1 MQNRFSSPISS
12 RYSEKRW
19 DTTDSENKVFV
30 VDIEI
35 LEEYRHVFFAAPD
48 YVAFS
53 RVENGMYIDV
63 NPGFERLTGYKRAD
77 AVGHTSLELGIWPD
91 KESRARFVE
100 ALHKTGSLHD
110 YPALFRIRSGELRH
124 VEISGNT
131 MRLKGD
137 EVMVTVIRDV
147 TERISNEE
155 ELNQYRKRL
164 LHLVEQRTNELQD
177 ANEELR
183 DTNRKLEEAHNQLL
197 QSEKMASIGQLAA
210 GVAHEINNPISF
222 VNSNLSSLEGYL
234 QGILEMLAAYEA
246 NEHLL
251 AENHPA
257 QLKTLQAVKEKV
269 ELDYLKEDI
278 VSLLNESKDGLLRV
292 KKIVQDLKDF
302 SHVGTAEWQ
311 TVDLHA
317 GLDSTLNIVNNEIK
331 YKAKVIKQYGQIPP
345 IECLPLELNQVF
357 MNMLVNAAHA
367 IADHGEITVRT
378 SIQGDQVLVEIADNG
393 DGISPENL
401 KRIFDPF
408 FTTKPVGKGTGLGL
422 SLSYSI
428 VQKHQGKIE
437 VESAVGKGTC
447 FKIWLP
453 VQHDYAASGGESAG
467 SGI

>member
-1 MQNRFSSPISS
+1 MDRENRALADNI
-12 RYSEKRW
+12 
-19 DTTDSENKVFV
+19 
-30 VDIEI
+30 DIEI

-91 KESRARFVE
+91 KESRARFIE
-100 ALHKTGSLHD
+100 ALRKTGSLRD

-131 MRLKGD
+131 MRLKGE
-137 EVMVTVIRDV
+137 EVMVSVIRDV

-164 LHLVEQRTNELQD
+164 LHLVEQRTNELQ
-177 ANEELR
+177 ATNEELR
-183 DTNRKLEEAHNQLL
+183 ETNSKLEEAHNQLL

-222 VNSNLSSLEGYL
+222 VNSNLSSLEGYV
-234 QGILEMLAAYEA
+234 QGIFEMLSAYEA
-246 NEHLL
+246 REHLL
-251 AENHPA
+251 AENFPA
-257 QLKTLQAVKEKV
+257 EFKALEEIKKKV

-311 TVDLHA
+311 TADLHA
-317 GLDSTLNIVNNEIK
+317 GIDSTLNIVNNEIK
-331 YKAKVIKQYGQIPP
+331 YKAKVIKQYGKIPP

-357 MNMLVNAAHA
+357 MNMLVNASHA

-378 SIQGDQVLVEIADNG
+378 SQHEDQVLVEIADNG
-393 DGISPENL
+393 SGIAPENL

-408 FTTKPVGKGTGLGL
+408 FTTKPIGKGTGLGL

-428 VQKHQGKIE
+428 VQKHQGRIE
-437 VESAVGKGTC
+437 VESASGKGTC

-453 VQHDYAASGGESAG
+453 IQHDYDANDGEAGG

>member
-1 MQNRFSSPISS
+1 MENANNFSPADLAAL
-12 RYSEKRW
+12 EK
-19 DTTDSENKVFV
+19 
-30 VDIEI
+30 
-35 LEEYRHVFFAAPD
+35 YRHVFFAAPD

-63 NPGFERLTGYKRAD
+63 NPGFEQLTGYMRNE
-77 AVGHTSLELGIWPD
+77 AVGHTSLELGIWPEKTLRD
-91 KESRARFVE
+91 RFVE
-100 ALHKTGSLHD
+100 ALRQTGSLHA
-110 YPALFRIRSGELRH
+110 YPATFKMRSGELRN
-124 VEISGNT
+124 VEISGNIV
-131 MRLKGD
+131 RLD
-137 EVMVTVIRDV
+137 NDDVMVTVIRDI
-147 TERISNEE
+147 TERMRNEE
-155 ELNQYRKRL
+155 ELNEYRERL
-164 LHLVEQRTNELQD
+164 EHLVAQRTDELQSM
-177 ANEELR
+177 NSELR
-183 DTNRKLEEAHNQLL
+183 ETNRKLEEAHNQLL

-222 VNSNLSSLEGYL
+222 VNSNLSSLESYL
-234 QGILEMLAAYEA
+234 QGILEMLAEYEKH
-246 NEHLL
+246 EPVL
-251 AENHPA
+251 AENFPK
-257 QLKTLQAVKEKV
+257 QFQAIQAMKEKV
-269 ELDYLKEDI
+269 ELDYLKDDI

-311 TVDLHA
+311 MADLQT
-317 GLDSTLNIVNNEIK
+317 GLESTLNIVNNEIK

-378 SIQGDQVLVEIADNG
+378 SQHGDQVLVEIGDNG
-393 DGISPENL
+393 GGIAPENL

-437 VESAVGKGTC
+437 VESALGKGTC

-453 VQHDYAASGGESAG
+453 VQQKQAADRS
-467 SGI
+467 